1 MDEAKEDDDIVESV
15 VGSENTFDLF
25 GSSECKLD
33 WDEHPKMAELM
44 ETGKRS
50 LDKIGFSSPK
60 PGTNKVT
67 MHQIAKTHNIQLPR
81 KRQDAEPI
89 LLRTLAI
96 VRIKQLDRYA
106 SAKYEDKKEAS
117 K

>member
-1 MDEAKEDDDIVESV
+1 
-15 VGSENTFDLF
+15 
-25 GSSECKLD
+25 
-33 WDEHPKMAELM
+33 M

-106 SAKYEDKKEAS
+106 SEKYENKKEAS
-117 K
+117 KWHSNQDHGDHDYLIPFHGHVQFA